1 MPTSVRLDARTV
13 AAVRRLARQ
22 TRRTK
27 SEVIREAI
35 ARMVEGVDG
44 PPRSDSAYAAVEDLI
59 GIARGGPPGL
69 SRRADEAFRN
79 LLLRRHKS
87 R

>member
-1 MPTSVRLDARTV
+1 MPTSVRLDPKTEAV
-13 AAVRRLARQ
+13 VRRVSRQ

-35 ARMVEGVDG
+35 ARMAEGVNT
-44 PPRSDSAYAAVEDLI
+44 PRPSAPYAAIEDLI
-59 GIARGGPPGL
+59 GIAHGGPPDL
-69 SRRADEAFRN
+69 ARRADEAFKD
-79 LLLRRHKS
+79 LLVRRRTS

>member
-1 MPTSVRLDARTV
+1 MPTSVRLDPKTEAV
-13 AAVRRLARQ
+13 VRRLARQ

-35 ARMVEGVDG
+35 ARMAEEGDT
-44 PPRSDSAYAAVEDLI
+44 PRPSSPYAAVEDLI
-59 GIARGGPPGL
+59 GIAHGGPPDL
-69 SRRADEAFRN
+69 ARRADEAFQD
-79 LLLRRHKS
+79 LLVRKRGS

>member
-1 MPTSVRLDARTV
+1 MPTSVRLDSKTETV
-13 AAVRRLARQ
+13 VRRLARQ

-35 ARMVEGVDG
+35 ARLAEEGNTAR
-44 PPRSDSAYAAVEDLI
+44 PSRPYAAVEDLI
-59 GIARGGPPGL
+59 GIAHGGPPDL
-69 SRRADEAFRN
+69 ARRADEAFKD
-79 LLLRRHKS
+79 LLVGKRVS